1 MQKSSRGTGPLEID
15 NLNLPLVN
23 DDSLRVFTQGNC
35 LVACSRHTAFKDEVH
50 QPRTD
55 RT

>member
-1 MQKSSRGTGPLEID
+1 MELQSSKNSGPLEID

-35 LVACSRHTAFKDEVH
+35 LVACSRHTAYKDEVN
-50 QPRTD
+50 
-55 RT
+55 